1 MTQPNAGEVAARD
14 LRAEQAKEYGQYV
27 AVQDIHVGFA
37 LAYRAG
43 DPVPASN
50 VDAHDYLSQGMVAK
64 VGTKAAEQATPTAAA
79 ASTPSATAG
88 GAKKGDS

>member
-27 AVQDIHVGFA
+27 AAQDIHVGYA

-50 VDAHDYLSQGMVAK
+50 VNANGYLVDGLVAK
-64 VGTKAAEQATPTAAA
+64 VGVNRAEQAAPTAAPAPA
-79 ASTPSATAG
+79 AST
-88 GAKKGDS
+88 KKGDA